1 MIGANYTDQQETVA
15 MSDAERFKTLFN
27 YHWHTTGRLMDGA
40 AALGVGDYLDNPGYG
55 HGSVH
60 GLLFHLL
67 QTMRSW
73 RVGLV
78 SGRQQ
83 SGIDPAG
90 YPDLPSLRAGLA
102 EEQAAWDALLAGW
115 RDEDIAA
122 DVELISYRGDALT
135 IPRWRV
141 LQHLVLHGMQH
152 HSELAALLTAKGQS
166 PGGLDFIFFRG

>member
-1 MIGANYTDQQETVA
+1 MIGANYTDEQETVA

-83 SGIDPAG
+83 SGIDPAD
-90 YPDLPSLRAGLA
+90 YPDLPACGPASPRSRRPGTRCWPAGA
-102 EEQAAWDALLAGW
+102 T
-115 RDEDIAA
+115 RT
-122 DVELISYRGDALT
+122 SR
-135 IPRWRV
+135 PRSR
-141 LQHLVLHGMQH
+141 
-152 HSELAALLTAKGQS
+152 
-166 PGGLDFIFFRG
+166 